1 MLPRSTDSKS
11 TSEALVALA
20 TEPVA
25 MRSAKRAACPKGAAR
40 SMSSTCRGY
49 LRARAAV
56 VLMASVGEAVDI
68 GHIPV
73 AGPGGGE
80 DDQVAGRGPPREKD
94 FASGVRDRLLDLA
107 RGEEDDN
114 VAPRASQPQGIP
126 GGKGHGAHPP
136 RDRSEEAVVKV

>member
-56 VLMASVGEAVDI
+56 VLMAS
-68 GHIPV
+68 
-73 AGPGGGE
+73 
-80 DDQVAGRGPPREKD
+80 VAGRGPPREKD